1 MLACARHTLT
11 FSRNI
16 IVLPRPLG
24 SFNFLSSKIQLE
36 CLCLF
41 SVRFREFQFFNLVS
55 SNKLFFAS
63 YMSRTRLCFSQREF
77 CSLLMQLGNK
87 QRNMFHPHVCA
98 AAQRRCVFRE
108 KKDDRHMWRNKVWQ
122 LSWNWSFS
130 SRSSDVDS
138 LIKMTQWD
146 GEREASKQHL
156 YAMRLKVLGWRVHF
170 LFYIVESVNW
180 A

>member
-24 SFNFLSSKIQLE
+24 SINFLSSKIQLE
-36 CLCLF
+36 CLGLF
-41 SVRFREFQFFNLVS
+41 SVRFHEFQFFNLVS

-98 AAQRRCVFRE
+98 AAQRRCVFERRKMIDTCGE
-108 KKDDRHMWRNKVWQ
+108 IKSGNSAGIDLFRVDHLTLIR
-122 LSWNWSFS
+122 LS
-130 SRSSDVDS
+130 R
-138 LIKMTQWD
+138 
-146 GEREASKQHL
+146 
-156 YAMRLKVLGWRVHF
+156 
-170 LFYIVESVNW
+170 
-180 A
+180 